1 MGKDWGGCTQ
11 LSLWFHSHENFNNI
25 ALLPLSIENVWKKS
39 PFNALSDIV
48 CLKMHSILSF
58 LYSISKLRLESLKL
72 IYSLI
77 LPNELVF

>member
-25 ALLPLSIENVWKKS
+25 ALLPSSIENVWKKS

-58 LYSISKLRLESLKL
+58 LYSISKFRLKSLKL